1 VKEAKMSN
9 GNRGFRD
16 KSDGLVWGLVLI
28 SIGVVYLLSMNG
40 VLPREAMWAW
50 WPLFVIA
57 AGVGSLV
64 TARSPKKLGSAVT
77 TLGIGAWLM
86 VAANDWWNLGW
97 NRSWPLALVAA
108 GLGTLV
114 EALAG
119 MVWQKKEDGHVG

>member
-1 VKEAKMSN
+1 MSERRQSL
-9 GNRGFRD
+9 GD
-16 KSDGLVWGLVLI
+16 KADGLVWGLVLI
-28 SIGVVYLLSMNG
+28 SIGVVYLLAMNG
-40 VLPREAMWAW
+40 VLPRDVMWAW
-50 WPLFVIA
+50 WPVFVIA
-57 AGVGSLV
+57 AGVGSLI

-86 VAANDWWNLGW
+86 IAANDWWNLGW

-119 MVWQKKEDGHVG
+119 MVWPKKEDGHVG